1 MRAVDPVR
9 ATNSVVQPV
18 WTIQSRLDAAKSV
31 QTANQNVVAALGLE
45 FFRHRLI
52 LQASMRADRAVVDTL
67 YGRAM
72 MDYPSNY
79 KGVDP
84 VWRPAAPADYYN
96 LKYTAAGA
104 SYKVAA
110 VTRPRLSDNTQDP
123 RYTNDRFQSDYNL
136 PRGDYS
142 HVSSNVGAV
151 AKILDWFALSG
162 NLSSTFK
169 PIDTSRPM
177 MDGSIAE
184 VPAAKGT
191 ELGVR
196 FLLFN
201 KGLQVN
207 VNRYTSTQ
215 VGALESVNF
224 PLNPILMARKT
235 GDTTPGGI
243 NSRGLVP
250 FGDSYYNTVDS
261 KASGY
266 ELDLSGEV
274 SRNLSVMFN
283 FSISDVSSMNKYK
296 ESKAFFRENRTTLLA
311 IMSDAGVD
319 ISNVTAK
326 NESVPQPGST
336 NPDGRSAAGAWNTI
350 SAALTQYPD
359 GAQTVATPLTRL
371 SGKFYVRWRVPKMN
385 GLRVG
390 YGMQFYGPRAIG
402 NKGANMIYNYD
413 AAQKRYV
420 GVDDPAVDSN
430 NLLTVKGYALS
441 SLTMEYSAKIFER
454 QVVYNL
460 AIQNLFDYREVR
472 YVDAVMRLK
481 DGDFT
486 SPTIYYV
493 NTPQAFQYQVPRTI
507 TLRATYRF

>member
-1 MRAVDPVR
+1 
-9 ATNSVVQPV
+9 
-18 WTIQSRLDAAKSV
+18 
-31 QTANQNVVAALGLE
+31 
-45 FFRHRLI
+45 
-52 LQASMRADRAVVDTL
+52 
-67 YGRAM
+67 
-72 MDYPSNY
+72 
-79 KGVDP
+79 
-84 VWRPAAPADYYN
+84 
-96 LKYTAAGA
+96 
-104 SYKVAA
+104 
-110 VTRPRLSDNTQDP
+110 
-123 RYTNDRFQSDYNL
+123 
-136 PRGDYS
+136 
-142 HVSSNVGAV
+142 
-151 AKILDWFALSG
+151 
-162 NLSSTFK
+162 
-169 PIDTSRPM
+169 
-177 MDGSIAE
+177 
-184 VPAAKGT
+184 
-191 ELGVR
+191 
-196 FLLFN
+196 
-201 KGLQVN
+201 
-207 VNRYTSTQ
+207 
-215 VGALESVNF
+215 
-224 PLNPILMARKT
+224 
-235 GDTTPGGI
+235 
-243 NSRGLVP
+243 
-250 FGDSYYNTVDS
+250 
-261 KASGY
+261 
-266 ELDLSGEV
+266 
-274 SRNLSVMFN
+274 
-283 FSISDVSSMNKYK
+283 MNKYK

-441 SLTMEYSAKIFER
+441 SLTMEYSAKIFGR

-493 NTPQAFQYQVPRTI
+493 NTPQAFQYQVPRTV